1 MAQSQTLVKASGLTF
16 TLDTIKKK
24 MELTASLPNSDAY
37 GRAWLAYGIY
47 GLIEEWIG
55 RGMVE
60 SPSEMNMI
68 IIKSVTPN

>member
-1 MAQSQTLVKASGLTF
+1 
-16 TLDTIKKK
+16 

-37 GRAWLAYGIY
+37 SRAWLAYGIY